1 VIDVLSGKPVCL
13 YFNLRRNT
21 NMTINKS
28 TLSVALGGVLVASM
42 AASPVAGAAQS
53 PFAMAS
59 LDKGYMVAAADTAK
73 DGKDTKMKDGKCG
86 EGKCGGDKAKT
97 GKPAADKA
105 KMKDGKCGEGKC
117 GGTKK

>member
-1 VIDVLSGKPVCL
+1 MA
-13 YFNLRRNT
+13 NT
-21 NMTINKS
+21 KS
-28 TLSVALGGVLVASM
+28 TLSLALGGVFVASM
-42 AASPVAGAAQS
+42 AASSFAAAAQS

-73 DGKDTKMKDGKCG
+73 DGKMKDGKCG
-86 EGKCGGDKAKT
+86 EGKCGAATDKAKT
-97 GKPAADKA
+97 KDAKTDADKA